1 MPNSS
6 NVKETID
13 ERILR
18 LLGLEDVFD
27 LDYETYLT
35 LLKEAMVKSRMTN
48 KTIPTE
54 EVELLTNEYKRV
66 KSKKDQGRF
75 TVKKKKISKQSFG
88 AVNFSAVQKKIKT
101 QNLLPSKSQQ
111 LYLPPAEKGGPQ
123 QDKSESYL
131 GEITKSL
138 ANIIKILN
146 LGMKFDKK
154 LEEKRR
160 RDRETSDRE
169 KEESNLEKGFKLAKK
184 AVSKVLAPIKNIL
197 SSIIDFFM
205 KMFLARVVYRLL
217 EWMADPKNQDKLK
230 SIFRFFGDHWPK
242 LLALYLRFG
251 TGFGK
256 FVGGITKLV
265 FFGTRK
271 LLQVVASMVG
281 AKAAARFLGGR
292 GGKLVAAGL
301 QVATTVGTTMALS
314 SGVESFTGI
323 GGEEKP
329 EKEKTPTFSGGGL
342 ASLKNLL
349 GFFNGGFNS
358 GYVSGQKGVDKI
370 PAMLS
375 DGEFVMSRGAVQKY
389 GVNTLEAMN
398 AAGGGTNKPKM
409 ISGVPYAAGG
419 GLIGG
424 ETPKPPE
431 LKKESES
438 GLVKPRSMSTSAPQ
452 SDFRKSSLEERLKRI
467 ENQMQ
472 VQKKLQ
478 SGKGINVKGT
488 TFGMNIGTGYGTT
501 YKKRQSIIIPGAA
514 LTGWE
519 PEINLGGIR
528 YFGQV
533 RGNDVI
539 YSSNYAKGLAG
550 QVDKYGA
557 RNKSYQ
563 GSGGA
568 LVGGFGLKKTDK
580 KDLPK
585 SRIMTD
591 PDGKIFVG
599 YLTFK
604 NGQPFYERAEQRQK
618 GILENI
624 TNFFDPKGAKAREE
638 TLNAR
643 SVRMTSISD
652 LEDFRKRKMEEKNIK
667 KMMGSRY
674 SQAANDL
681 KAKEARIKKDKL
693 MKQQAGMGNYSADNI
708 RKIQQTAGVNPAN
721 KPKIAPTASKPGVKP
736 LQRKPTVVAYN
747 PAGGGMGGARGSR
760 SAPTTPNSPRISAS
774 HPAGTRRQEATLGIR
789 R

>member
-27 LDYETYLT
+27 LDYGTYLT
-35 LLKEAMVKSRMTN
+35 LLKEAMVKGRMTN
-48 KTIPTE
+48 KSIPTE

-75 TVKKKKISKQSFG
+75 SVKKKKISTQSFG
-88 AVNFSAVQKKIKT
+88 AVNFSAVQKKIKIE
-101 QNLLPSKSQQ
+101 NLLPAKSQQ
-111 LYLPPAEKGGPQ
+111 LYLPSAGKGNQQEVKSGSHIAEI
-123 QDKSESYL
+123 S
-131 GEITKSL
+131 KSL

-146 LGMKFDKK
+146 SSIVFDKK
-154 LEEKRR
+154 VEEKRR
-160 RDRETSDRE
+160 RERETSARE
-169 KEESNLEKGFKLAKK
+169 KEESNLERGFKLVKK
-184 AVSKVLAPIKNIL
+184 TLSKVLAPVKNIL

-205 KMFLARVVYRLL
+205 KMFFARVVYRLL

-230 SIFRFFGDHWPK
+230 SIFRFLGDHWPK
-242 LLALYLRFG
+242 LLALYIRFG

-271 LLQVVASMVG
+271 LLQVVAQLVG
-281 AKAAARFLGGR
+281 AKGAARFLGGK
-292 GGKLVAAGL
+292 GGRLAAAGL
-301 QVATTVGTTMALS
+301 SVAATVGTTMALS
-314 SGVESFTGI
+314 SGVENFAGI
-323 GGEEKP
+323 GGENP
-329 EKEKTPTFSGGGL
+329 EKEKTPAFSGGGL
-342 ASLKNLL
+342 AKFKNLL
-349 GFFNGGFNS
+349 GFFSGGYNS

-389 GVNTLEAMN
+389 GVNTLESMN

-409 ISGVPYAAGG
+409 ISGIPHAAGG

-431 LKKESES
+431 LKKEAES
-438 GLVKPRSMSTSAPQ
+438 GLVKPKPMSTTAPQ
-452 SDFRKSSLEERLKRI
+452 SNFRTSSFDERLKRI
-467 ENQMQ
+467 ENQIQ
-472 VQKKLQ
+472 IQKRLK
-478 SGKGINVKGT
+478 SGEGVNVRGAT
-488 TFGMNIGTGYGTT
+488 LGMNIGKGYGTT

-519 PEINLGGIR
+519 PEINLGGVR

-563 GSGGA
+563 TGGGA
-568 LVGGFGLKKTDK
+568 LIGGSGLKKTDK

-585 SRIMTD
+585 SRIMTG

-618 GILENI
+618 GLLENI
-624 TNFFDPKGAKAREE
+624 TNFFDPRGAKAREE

-643 SVRMTSISD
+643 NVRMTSIND
-652 LEDFRKRKMEEKNIK
+652 LEDFRKRGMDEKNIK

-674 SQAANDL
+674 SQAVNDL

-693 MKQQAGMGNYSADNI
+693 MKQQSGMANYSADSI
-708 RKIQQTAGVNPAN
+708 RKAQQAAGVQ
-721 KPKIAPTASKPGVKP
+721 PKIAPTAPKPPVKP
-736 LQRKPTVVAYN
+736 PNPKPVVVRSN
-747 PAGGGMGGARGSR
+747 VAGGGMNGARGGR
-760 SAPTTPNSPRISAS
+760 SLPSNTPNSPKIPAS